1 MDRITDAFSWP
12 ARDPRW
18 VGKVAVMGLIL
29 LIPIAGVII
38 AIGWM
43 LATLDRLRA
52 GDQKLAPAGLHHF
65 GRGVRLF
72 AVDLAYGIGIVIV
85 SAVVYAPGVAVLSQE
100 GRGPV
105 NGGLVALGI
114 GLSLLSFGILTL
126 CSLAFTFATPAIVLA
141 TDGRGIRAGLNV
153 AGVLRV
159 ARASMTNT
167 LFAGLM
173 LIAASFVG
181 MLGAIACG
189 VGLLFTAAY
198 SLAMQA
204 WIVHCYEMGS
214 ARRG

>member
-18 VGKVAVMGLIL
+18 AAKVAVMGLIL
-29 LIPIAGVII
+29 LIPVAGVII

-52 GDQKLAPAGLHHF
+52 GDQTLAPAGLHHF
-65 GRGVRLF
+65 ARGVRLF
-72 AVDLAYGIGIVIV
+72 AVDLGYGLAIAIV
-85 SAVVYAPGVAVLSQE
+85 SVAVYAPGVAVMSQE

-141 TDGRGIRAGLNV
+141 TDRGGIGGGLNV
-153 AGVLRV
+153 ARVLRI
-159 ARASMTNT
+159 ARASTTNT

-189 VGLLFTAAY
+189 VGVLFTAAY

-204 WIVHCYEMGS
+204 WIVRCYEIGS
-214 ARRG
+214 ERRG

>member
-52 GDQKLAPAGLHHF
+52 GDQQLAPAGLHHF

-141 TDGRGIRAGLNV
+141 ADGRGIRAGLNV

>member
-18 VGKVAVMGLIL
+18 IGKVAVTGLIL
-29 LIPIAGVII
+29 LIPIAGVVV

-52 GDQKLAPAGLHHF
+52 GDQTLAPAGLQHF
-65 GRGVRLF
+65 GRGLRLF
-72 AVDLAYGIGIVIV
+72 AVDLGYGIGIAIV
-85 SAVVYAPGVAVLSQE
+85 SVAVYVPAVAILSHE

-105 NGGLVALGI
+105 NGGQVALGI
-114 GLSLLSFGILTL
+114 GLSLLSFGVLTL
-126 CSLAFTFATPAIVLA
+126 GSLAFTFATPAIVLA
-141 TDGRGIRAGLNV
+141 TGARGIRGGLDV
-153 AGVLRV
+153 AGVLRM
-159 ARASMTNT
+159 ARASMTDT
-167 LFAGLM
+167 LLAGLM

-181 MLGAIACG
+181 MAGAIACG
-189 VGLLFTAAY
+189 VGVLFTAAY

-204 WIVHCYEMGS
+204 WIVRCYEIGS